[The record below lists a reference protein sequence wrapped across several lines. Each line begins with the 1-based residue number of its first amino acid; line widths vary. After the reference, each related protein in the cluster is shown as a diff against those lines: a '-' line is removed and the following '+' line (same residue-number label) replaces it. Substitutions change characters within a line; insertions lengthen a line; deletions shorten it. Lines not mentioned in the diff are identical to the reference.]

1 VWTLLV
7 SRLEQSVG
15 LEVYLTRSQG
25 VGGVIKRDVE
35 DFVVEEVLVDGSKAR
50 VQRSEGG
57 VGGVALGSSLLKSR
71 YLLCVLV
78 KRNWDTLI
86 ALGKVVG
93 QLGLRSGQV
102 QIAGIKDAKAVTAQY
117 VTVEDVSVEAVQRLD
132 LKDIELRSFGYL
144 RMALSTYY
152 LLGNDF
158 RVVVR
163 GIRYSRR
170 VIEDRVRKI
179 MDEVGS
185 VGGVAN
191 FFGHQRFG
199 TVRPVTHLVGKH
211 LVRGRVKE
219 AAMLF
224 LAEPSRLEHPGSR
237 LAREGLR
244 DSLDFE
250 GALVDFP
257 RQLRFER
264 LMLKRLVEVPG
275 DFAGAFMVLP
285 GRLRGLFVEAYQSFL
300 FNRFLSGRIRRGLV
314 LNVAEVGDFV
324 VSVERS
330 GLPLS
335 GLFKVVSVE
344 NLAEVNRA
352 IGAGRM
358 RVAIPLV
365 GYGQGLSKGVQGDV
379 EREILE
385 EEGVVPGDFRVRC
398 LPEVSSR
405 GRLRAVVSPVK
416 DFSFRVDEDDGAMGS
431 RRRLMLGFSLFRG
444 SYATVVLREIMK
456 SPRPVEAGF

>member
-1 VWTLLV
+1 MLV
-7 SRLEQSVG
+7 SRLERSVG
-15 LEVYLTRSQG
+15 LEVYLTRSRG
-25 VGGVIKRDVE
+25 VGGVIKRDVG

-50 VQRSEGG
+50 VQGSESG
-57 VGGVALGSSLLKSR
+57 VGGMVLGSSLLKSR

-86 ALGKVVG
+86 AVGKVAG

-102 QIAGIKDAKAVTAQY
+102 QIAGIKDAKAVTAQF
-117 VTVEDVSVEAVQRLD
+117 VTLEDVSLEAVQKLG
-132 LKDIELRSFGYL
+132 LKDIELRPIGYL
-144 RMALSTYY
+144 RTALSTYY

-170 VIEDRVRKI
+170 VIEDRVRKTL
-179 MDEVGS
+179 DEVGS

-199 TVRPVTHLVGKH
+199 TVRPVTHLVGKE

-224 LAEPSRLEHPGSR
+224 LAEPSPLEHPGSR
-237 LAREGLR
+237 VAREGLR

-250 GALVDFP
+250 GALAGFP
-257 RQLRFER
+257 RQLRYER
-264 LMLKRLVEVPG
+264 LMLERLVEVPG

-285 GRLRGLFVEAYQSFL
+285 SRLRCLFVEAFQSFL
-300 FNRFLSGRIRRGLV
+300 FNRFLSVRLKRGRGLG
-314 LNVAEVGDFV
+314 VAEVGDFV

-330 GLPLS
+330 GVPLY

-344 NLAEVNRA
+344 NVGEVNRA
-352 IGAGRM
+352 IASGRM

-365 GYGQGLSKGVQGDV
+365 GYGQGLSQGVQGDI
-379 EREILE
+379 EREVLE

-398 LPEVSSR
+398 FPELGSR
-405 GRLRAVVSPVK
+405 GQLRAVVAPV
-416 DFSFRVDEDDGAMGS
+416 R
-431 RRRLMLGFSLFRG
+431 GFFFQCR
-444 SYATVVLREIMK
+444 
-456 SPRPVEAGF
+456 